1 MHWKD
6 EGYLLSKNSFD
17 ENSIIMEAFTLDHGK
32 CSGIVYGGNSRKN
45 KKIFTERKHRRK
57 QTIIIWSNHYSNYM
71 GIKWFI

>member
-1 MHWKD
+1 MYWKD

-45 KKIFTERKHRRK
+45 KKIYW
-57 QTIIIWSNHYSNYM
+57 IW
-71 GIKWFI
+71 